1 MPAGKTMKGD
11 YFSTINVQCIEP
23 DQIFFHRFGT
33 GAVSVIQHIP
43 SPMKSC
49 LVCILANVGTEI
61 KKKTNFNFILVAQTK
76 PDATVFSCHVGKTDS
91 FS

>member
-1 MPAGKTMKGD
+1 MPAGKTVKGD
-11 YFSTINVQCIEP
+11 YFSTINVQCMEP

-61 KKKTNFNFILVAQTK
+61 KKKQISILSWLHKQNQMQPFFLVT
-76 PDATVFSCHVGKTDS
+76 
-91 FS
+91 